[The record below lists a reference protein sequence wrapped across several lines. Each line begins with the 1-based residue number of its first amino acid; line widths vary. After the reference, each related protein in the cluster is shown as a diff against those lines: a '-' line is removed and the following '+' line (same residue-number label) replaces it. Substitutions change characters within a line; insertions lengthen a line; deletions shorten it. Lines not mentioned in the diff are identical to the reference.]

1 MRHRF
6 VKFQSVTSL
15 SIFIEDNQGE
25 EEATKV
31 QKIVLYGSAGETM
44 NVRDIKKVGEEG
56 KEGGGS

>member
-1 MRHRF
+1 M
-6 VKFQSVTSL
+6 
-15 SIFIEDNQGE
+15 EDNQGDE
-25 EEATKV
+25 ETTQL